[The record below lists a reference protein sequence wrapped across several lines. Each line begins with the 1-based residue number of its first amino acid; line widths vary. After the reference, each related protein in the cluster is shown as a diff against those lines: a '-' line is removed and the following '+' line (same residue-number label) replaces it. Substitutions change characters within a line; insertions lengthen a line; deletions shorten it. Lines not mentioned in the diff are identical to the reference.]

1 MNEEESRVDLVPED
15 NVSNEDT
22 DDKDISSEDAEES
35 NAPVDDAEAQ
45 DAPADAGVKRKAP
58 KKKKRRKLLLT
69 LGIVLVVLV
78 VALAGGYKWHEQPSF
93 CNAICHQPM
102 DEYNMTY
109 NFASGAP
116 AIDKWGN
123 EVSDGASMLAVTHR
137 EAGVGCLDCHVASLS
152 EQIQEG
158 LSWLKNDFEYPLYER
173 SLLQMTQARGIPK
186 DEFCLNDSC
195 HHVSSIDSSP
205 IITRDDLWAATEH
218 LVRNPHNPRHA
229 ARDCGECHN
238 AHRASVNAC
247 SQSFCHGTYD
257 IPAGWL
263 TEPEE
268 RKLPR
273 P

>member
-1 MNEEESRVDLVPED
+1 MSEEKSKVDLV
-15 NVSNEDT
+15 
-22 DDKDISSEDAEES
+22 SE
-35 NAPVDDAEAQ
+35 
-45 DAPADAGVKRKAP
+45 DAPADAGVQKNTP
-58 KKKKRRKLLLT
+58 KKKKRKKLPIVIGITLL
-69 LGIVLVVLV
+69 VLVGTFV
-78 VALAGGYKWHEQPSF
+78 GGYIWHGQPSF

-109 NFASGAP
+109 NYASGEP

-123 EVSDGASMLAVTHR
+123 VVSDGASMLAVTHR

-158 LSWLKNDFEYPLYER
+158 LSWLKNDYEYPLYER
-173 SLLQMTQARGIPK
+173 SLLQMTKTRGVPK
-186 DEFCLNDSC
+186 DEFCLNSGC

-205 IITRDDLWAATEH
+205 ILNRDDLWKATENM
-218 LVRNPHNPRHA
+218 VRNPHNPRHG
-229 ARDCGECHN
+229 ARDCGECHK

-247 SQSFCHGTYD
+247 SQNFCHGTYD
-257 IPAGWL
+257 IPPGWL
-263 TEPEE
+263 TEPEA